1 MKKCVII
8 PDSYKGTLSA
18 IRVCDIMKK
27 AVKNHFPDCE
37 VCAIPIADGGEGTVD
52 CFLYAMKGQKIEVE
66 TTGPYG
72 EPVQAYY
79 ARIDDT
85 AVIETASVAGLSMV
99 EGRMAPRKTTTF
111 GMGKLIRH
119 AVENG
124 CRKIIIGLGGS
135 CTNDGG
141 TGVARSLGTRFFDE
155 NGREFAPRAD
165 ELVRISGIDN
175 RKTRALLQGVRVVS
189 MCDIDNPLYG
199 RNGAAY
205 VFAPQKGA
213 DEDCVKVLDENLR
226 WLAKAIDR
234 SLGVKV
240 ADMPGAGAA
249 GGLGAGTV
257 SFLGAELRSGIET
270 VLELVRF
277 DDLLEGADMVFTG
290 EGQIDSQ
297 SLRGKAVIGVS
308 RHAAGKKVPVT
319 VVAGSIGEGA
329 EGAYEQGVSAIF
341 SINRS
346 AMDFERS
353 RYLSDSNLEKTM
365 DSILRLYRTAMPK
378 RE

>member
-79 ARIDDT
+79 ARIDNT

-135 CTNDGG
+135 PNVRITSGLWILERINTRRKVMTNTATGG
-141 TGVARSLGTRFFDE
+141 EFIYSRPPQRSLH
-155 NGREFAPRAD
+155 
-165 ELVRISGIDN
+165 
-175 RKTRALLQGVRVVS
+175 RKSIPIT
-189 MCDIDNPLYG
+189 
-199 RNGAAY
+199 
-205 VFAPQKGA
+205 
-213 DEDCVKVLDENLR
+213 
-226 WLAKAIDR
+226 KA
-234 SLGVKV
+234 
-240 ADMPGAGAA
+240 AGA
-249 GGLGAGTV
+249 
-257 SFLGAELRSGIET
+257 LRPT
-270 VLELVRF
+270 
-277 DDLLEGADMVFTG
+277 T
-290 EGQIDSQ
+290 
-297 SLRGKAVIGVS
+297 
-308 RHAAGKKVPVT
+308 
-319 VVAGSIGEGA
+319 
-329 EGAYEQGVSAIF
+329 
-341 SINRS
+341 
-346 AMDFERS
+346 
-353 RYLSDSNLEKTM
+353 TM
-365 DSILRLYRTAMPK
+365 
-378 RE
+378 

>member
-79 ARIDDT
+79 ARIDNT

-329 EGAYEQGVSAIF
+329 EGAYEQGISAIF